1 MKKNTK
7 QSVKQVKE
15 ISNLKF
21 STKRATVAKLEK
33 ILYKPHKVLDH
44 GFIRVIDY
52 MGDDSSIVQAA
63 RVSYGKGTKKL
74 NQDKSLINYLISH
87 RHSTPFEMNEIKFH
101 VKLPIFVARQ
111 WIRHRTANVNEYS
124 ARYSILDKEF
134 YIPKEENL
142 KPQSKSN
149 NQGRSGDLS
158 RTEIKSYSKIIRD
171 NSRIGFENYSKL
183 LNEDESGRMIDDSKK
198 GLARELSRMT
208 LPLNSYTQWYW
219 KIDLHNFM
227 HFLSLRF
234 DPHAQYEIRVY
245 AEVMM
250 EILKKWVPLTYE
262 AFVSNRLNSLTM
274 SSHGIEYI
282 KSLIKKRKSIPKNIS
297 KRELETI
304 NKIFNC

>member
-1 MKKNTK
+1 MKKKSLIKT
-7 QSVKQVKE
+7 E
-15 ISNLKF
+15 IDKLRNNNF
-21 STKRATVAKLEK
+21 PTKRATVKALEK
-33 ILYKPHKVLDH
+33 ILYKSFKILDH
-44 GFIRVIDY
+44 GFVRVIDY
-52 MGDDSSIVQAA
+52 MGNDTSIVQAA

-134 YIPKEENL
+134 YIPKNENL

-158 RTEIKSYSKIIRD
+158 SAEIESYSKIIRD

>member
-1 MKKNTK
+1 MKKKSK
-7 QSVKQVKE
+7 QSKKQLEE

-21 STKRATVAKLEK
+21 STKRATVTKLEK

-74 NQDKSLINYLISH
+74 NQDKNLINYLLSH
-87 RHSTPFEMNEIKFH
+87 KHSTPFEMNEIKFH

-124 ARYSILDKEF
+124 ARYSILDEEF
-134 YIPKEENL
+134 YIPKIDDV
-142 KPQSKSN
+142 KPQSQQN
-149 NQGRSGDLS
+149 NQGRSGEIDKNLGKHYLS
-158 RTEIKSYSKIIRD
+158 LMRENAKINFSSYHH
-171 NSRIGFENYSKL
+171 L
-183 LNEDESGRMIDDSKK
+183 LNLDEDGEILDEKRSGI
-198 GLARELSRMT
+198 ARELARMV

-219 KIDLHNFM
+219 KIDLHNLM
-227 HFLSLRF
+227 HFLALRF

-245 AEVMM
+245 ADVMI

-262 AFVSNRLNSLTM
+262 AFVKNRLSSLTL
-274 SSHGIEYI
+274 SADAIEYI
-282 KSLIKKRKSIPKNIS
+282 KQKLNNKKVSNSKIS
-297 KRELETI
+297 KRELQTLKEV
-304 NKIFNC
+304 FDL